1 MNSCICYNEL
11 VEGNA
16 KRIAMTIL
24 DFKLSVTTSL
34 LAKGMN
40 IGKPAGRAGNLEG
53 TVHPSA
59 EFKNKRRKSGLSTR
73 NEMRFANV
81 GIHVPIFLET
91 RGRCEWC
98 QSKRKRTKMVGPEKQ
113 IVPLESRPYSKCER
127 SNVQLCISKKSNC
140 FKEYHDKR
148 NNQPQNA
155 EKAIYSSDDISEQE
169 FDRDMCEAS
178 FREGFLVDEAVIQG
192 DL

>member
-1 MNSCICYNEL
+1 MFIF
-11 VEGNA
+11 V
-16 KRIAMTIL
+16 
-24 DFKLSVTTSL
+24 F
-34 LAKGMN
+34 
-40 IGKPAGRAGNLEG
+40 P
-53 TVHPSA
+53 
-59 EFKNKRRKSGLSTR
+59 R
-73 NEMRFANV
+73 N
-81 GIHVPIFLET
+81 
-91 RGRCEWC
+91 
-98 QSKRKRTKMVGPEKQ
+98 
-113 IVPLESRPYSKCER
+113 
-127 SNVQLCISKKSNC
+127 NC